1 MNIDTYDLNSVLAL
15 FSMICASAIGIYTTG
30 KKILAM
36 LEAYRSKRNTI
47 ENREKFVNGKL
58 EELDAKI
65 VENKQDIDNLKNN
78 VDKLDQELTGILNN
92 VTKTSKVTAKN
103 ALLQYSKELIAKQWM
118 TQSECD
124 TLNDLYEAY
133 LSTSNGAPVPNVIQ
147 RALNLTVLTQEE
159 IEDRTLNKR
168 PFLTGH
174 IKDDV
179 SNFKDQFRK

>member
-1 MNIDTYDLNSVLAL
+1 MNADNYDLNSIVAL

-47 ENREKFVNGKL
+47 ENREKFINGKL
-58 EELDAKI
+58 EELDTKI
-65 VENKQDIDNLKNN
+65 VENKQDIDNLKNH

-92 VTKTSKVTAKN
+92 VTKSSKATARN

-118 TQSECD
+118 TQSESD
-124 TLNDLYEAY
+124 TLTELYEAY
-133 LSTSNGAPVPNVIQ
+133 VATSDGAPIPNVIQ
-147 RALNLTVLTQEE
+147 RAMNLTVLTQEE
-159 IEDRTLNKR
+159 IADRTFNKR
-168 PFLTGH
+168 PFVTGN
-174 IKDDV
+174 IKDDI